1 MDGGG
6 QGKEDTREV
15 RKECLEETWKR
26 VSVCNKFKGYLGHS
40 PLETCT
46 FYHAFYI
53 NEHNE

>member
-26 VSVCNKFKGYLGHS
+26 VCLTGLKV
-40 PLETCT
+40 T
-46 FYHAFYI
+46 
-53 NEHNE
+53 

>member
-15 RKECLEETWKR
+15 LKECLEETWKR
-26 VSVCNKFKGYLGHS
+26 VSVSNRFQGYLGHS

-46 FYHAFYI
+46 FYHVFYI